1 MLLALACAT
10 VGVVTYLAVQN
21 SLARELDSNLQ
32 TATGLA
38 YDCRHPNGDDGASGQ
53 PGSADSDD
61 ARGASPTVAPSP
73 AGANPTPGNLS
84 TCQGLAE
91 GTFVAAVGHKQ
102 ALASVI
108 GDPSYRLSAADQQTL
123 RGITPS
129 LATHPGSGP
138 GSQYFLPTTRDLSG
152 AGGTFLL
159 TAVSDPDGD
168 GTVYITGL
176 PLSQLHD
183 LLRDVALAE
192 ATVFGAV
199 LLLAGA
205 GGTLWVRFSLRPL
218 RRVAAT
224 ASQVAELPLESDQ
237 VELPAGVP
245 DTDPATETGQLGLA
259 FNRMLGHVQTAL
271 RRRAASEARLR
282 RFAADASHELRTP
295 LSAIRGYAELALRH
309 PGDSPEQVTHALGRV
324 LSESTRMS
332 DLVDELLLL
341 ARLDAGRPLASEP
354 VDMTRLVIDA
364 TSDAQVA
371 RRDHRWVLELPDDP
385 VLVSGDEH
393 RLHQVLANVL
403 SNAGKHTP
411 DGATVTVRVDDTLP
425 DAGAAPAA
433 QTVRRGTIPPPPR
446 LVVSVTDN
454 GPGIPPD
461 LLPDL
466 FERFTR
472 ADTSRSHTT
481 NTSSTGLG
489 LAIVDAVVAAHGGA
503 VLVTSRPGLTS
514 FAIALPRLT
523 EPARPSPP
531 AGPSN
536 VTRNGPASPNRRRW
550 PPRLGSLAP
559 PPAQRRWHARYTPY
573 VSRCY
578 PARAEGLDY
587 CAGGF
592 NRSLQRFSV
601 SGGCCGEGRASGGAE
616 RGSGAFLGRDPVG
629 AGRGRRR
636 RGGGGG
642 QTRGSSGSGSGR
654 RGGAGGRGGG
664 AGAVAVAGGAGGDR
678 GGPGAGAGA
687 AGARQAAGAPG
698 VDGEP
703 GDRAEPE
710 PDARV
715 PGGPGAGARGAAGAV
730 PKPAKLAAAGGCG
743 SGYRPS

>member
-1 MLLALACAT
+1 MSVLPRIRVVPRTLRGRLIAGLLVLLTVACAT
-10 VGVVTYLAVQN
+10 VGLVTYLAVQN
-21 SLARELDSNLQ
+21 SLARELNNNLQ

-38 YDCRHPNGDDGASGQ
+38 YDCFDPNGGPGTAPQ
-53 PGSADSDD
+53 PGSAD
-61 ARGASPTVAPSP
+61 P
-73 AGANPTPGNLS
+73 AGTGHPSSTGAHPPTGAHPIPGNLS
-84 TCQGLAE
+84 MCQGLAT
-91 GTFVAAVGHKQ
+91 GTFVAVVGHNQ
-102 ALASVI
+102 ATAKVI
-108 GDPSYRLSAADQQTL
+108 DDTSYRLTAADERTL
-123 RGITPS
+123 RTITPWP
-129 LATHPGSGP
+129 APHPGSAP
-138 GSQYFLPTTRDLSG
+138 GSQGFQTATRDLSG
-152 AGGTFLL
+152 AGGAFLL

-168 GTVYITGL
+168 GVVYITGL
-176 PLSQLHD
+176 PLSHLHD

-192 ATVFGAV
+192 AAVFAAV

-224 ASQVAELPLESDQ
+224 ASQVAELPLDSDE

-245 DTDPATETGQLGLA
+245 DTDPMTETGQVGLA

-332 DLVDELLLL
+332 VLVDELLLL

-371 RRDHRWVLELPDDP
+371 RPGHRWVLELPDDP

-411 DGATVTVRVDDTLP
+411 DGATVTVRVGDSLP
-425 DAGAAPAA
+425 DVGAAPAA
-433 QTVRRGTIPPPPR
+433 QTVRRGTLPPPPR

-472 ADTSRSHTT
+472 ADTSRSPTT
-481 NTSSTGLG
+481 SAASTGLG

-503 VLVTSRPGLTS
+503 VQVTSRPGLTS
-514 FAIALPRLT
+514 FAIALPRLA
-523 EPARPSPP
+523 EPAWP
-531 AGPSN
+531 AA
-536 VTRNGPASPNRRRW
+536 PA
-550 PPRLGSLAP
+550 
-559 PPAQRRWHARYTPY
+559 PAQ
-573 VSRCY
+573 
-578 PARAEGLDY
+578 
-587 CAGGF
+587 
-592 NRSLQRFSV
+592 QRHP
-601 SGGCCGEGRASGGAE
+601 
-616 RGSGAFLGRDPVG
+616 LP
-629 AGRGRRR
+629 
-636 RGGGGG
+636 
-642 QTRGSSGSGSGR
+642 TR
-654 RGGAGGRGGG
+654 
-664 AGAVAVAGGAGGDR
+664 
-678 GGPGAGAGA
+678 
-687 AGARQAAGAPG
+687 
-698 VDGEP
+698 
-703 GDRAEPE
+703 
-710 PDARV
+710 
-715 PGGPGAGARGAAGAV
+715 
-730 PKPAKLAAAGGCG
+730 KP
-743 SGYRPS
+743 